1 MLGLSNYIY
10 IAPFTALILSIFISC
25 TMRNTVLITIQL
37 PTVPEMSMGDSE
49 RERGRDGEE
58 EERKRGVAGSV
69 GAHG

>member
-1 MLGLSNYIY
+1 
-10 IAPFTALILSIFISC
+10 
-25 TMRNTVLITIQL
+25 MRNTVLITIQL